1 LDKFL
6 AIQKK
11 TLEQFRDEHR
21 SKAQTRIRRT
31 LVAAELIKQEGLSV
45 EGEEVIDRVG
55 QISLMAGERG
65 DNLRQALATEDG
77 VSTVAQNMLHV
88 KLQERLVQIAKG
100 EGEAKA
106 EVEGKGKDKA
116 EVEVEDKPEGE
127 AEAKAEVKGKANGK
141 AEAEIEDKAE
151 PEASS
156 PEAEPESQP

>member
-1 LDKFL
+1 M
-6 AIQKK
+6 
-11 TLEQFRDEHR
+11 
-21 SKAQTRIRRT
+21 
-31 LVAAELIKQEGLSV
+31 VAAELIKQEGLSV

-77 VSTVAQNMLHV
+77 VTTVAQNMLHV

-100 EGEAKA
+100 
-106 EVEGKGKDKA
+106 
-116 EVEVEDKPEGE
+116 EGE